1 MDWVALHIRRAGDV
15 RVLVTVAALLALVV
29 VRDAVAGVPT
39 DQLRGSIDL
48 ILKIVTDP
56 ELKKEAKT
64 AERRKRI
71 RAVVNQ
77 IFDFTEISQRSLGRH
92 WQARTPAERDQ
103 FVQLFGDL
111 LENAY
116 ITKMRALG
124 APILYPGEVIGGRP
138 GDVTTRIITKK
149 ETEIPSTTHVMNN
162 GTLGV
167 YDVRSRASASSATTA
182 PSSTRSSSA
191 PATPISSRSSR
202 GKRTARPGAR
212 EAGRFEAA
220 KQTSRR
226 EEGARVAL
234 VRSSVRRISRDTPGN
249 PSPAHPPNHARPL
262 W

>member
-1 MDWVALHIRRAGDV
+1 MI
-15 RVLVTVAALLALVV
+15 RVLVTLAAVLALVV
-29 VRDAVAGVPT
+29 ARDAVAGVPT

-116 ITKMRALG
+116 ITKIESYSG
-124 APILYPGEVIGGRP
+124 EKILYPGDVIE
-138 GDVTTRIITKK
+138 GDLAIVKTRIITKQ
-149 ETEIPSTTHVMNN
+149 ETEIPVDYRMFMNN
-162 GTLGV
+162 GRWAV
-167 YDVRSRASASSATTA
+167 YDVSIEGISLIGNYRTQFNAVIQRSGYADLVAKLKA
-182 PSSTRSSSA
+182 
-191 PATPISSRSSR
+191 
-202 GKRTARPGAR
+202 KQDDRPGAR

-220 KQTSRR
+220 TPTS
-226 EEGARVAL
+226 AA
-234 VRSSVRRISRDTPGN
+234 TK
-249 PSPAHPPNHARPL
+249 PPETR
-262 W
+262 